1 MKKLTT
7 FQLMS
12 IMLCARFFSTMTYFP
27 FAYEN
32 AAVYMLGAL
41 ISTALQALILL
52 PAAVFAHAFNGEDP
66 CGLSA
71 SKSRVLGYAVSALY
85 LAYFALSA
93 FITVGDFSYFMDY
106 YFTGYIPRIMA
117 VVCSVLAAVYIARM
131 KIGALGKTAVY
142 ASAGF
147 IIMTAMV
154 VCGSISDV
162 YFTNFHFAEESVA
175 NSILSCVRAEFSRN
189 GSLVLFV
196 FLMSELEVSKG
207 KKDMSVSRA
216 AWYFLAVKI
225 IVLELILF
233 LITVILGDYV
243 QVARLPFFSLAAYS
257 QTGII
262 ERFDG
267 LFMFVWVIIAIVK
280 LSAYIFCGAKCLRD
294 LFPSLSRFTSAAA
307 AGAVPA
313 AASLFFLLPH
323 RWERFAYSDNG
334 AGQIVILT
342 AAVPVLLMIICR
354 NGGKD
359 KNEKKLGG

>member
-1 MKKLTT
+1 
-7 FQLMS
+7 
-12 IMLCARFFSTMTYFP
+12 MTYFP

-85 LAYFALSA
+85 LSYFALSA

-175 NSILSCVRAEFSRN
+175 NSLLSCVRAEFSRN

-207 KKDMSVSRA
+207 KKDISVSRA

-225 IVLELILF
+225 IVLELILS

-334 AGQIVILT
+334 AWQIVILT